1 MSAYFVMQQ
10 ESPDGKKQ
18 QRFVFKLDD
27 KAKIEHAKRI
37 ISGEETLKV
46 HLQGTVVPST
56 VPYNPGWSFH
66 LDPASIGFFEMQ
78 MEVCDANVSFVQEHL
93 EEVGGAFL
101 PRSFWCPWSSHVVE
115 EVQP

>member
-1 MSAYFVMQQ
+1 MSAYFAMQQ
-10 ESPDGKKQ
+10 KDPDGKQ

-27 KAKIEHAKRI
+27 KAKIIHARKI

-46 HLQGTVVPST
+46 HVQGTVVAST
-56 VPYNPGWSFH
+56 VPYNLGWSFH
-66 LDPASIGFFEMQ
+66 LEPASIGFFEMQ
-78 MEVCDANVSFVQEHL
+78 IEVCDANVAFVEKHL

-101 PRSFWCPWSSHVVE
+101 PKSFWCPWSSHVVE